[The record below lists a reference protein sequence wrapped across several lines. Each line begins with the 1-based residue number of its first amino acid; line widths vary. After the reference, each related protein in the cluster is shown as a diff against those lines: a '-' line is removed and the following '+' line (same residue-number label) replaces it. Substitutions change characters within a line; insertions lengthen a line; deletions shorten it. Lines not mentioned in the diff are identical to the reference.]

1 MARGESFVSLK
12 FDGLKEA
19 LEVINARQAQKATA
33 SAMKRMIAMV
43 KTEASSVIRGEYA
56 IKKSDLDP
64 FMKVRMPQW
73 NNLTSNITVS
83 GKPISLMYFAAK
95 QLTAQNRVIS
105 RTQGKQLKRASRT
118 LQQGVTFQILKGQSK
133 NLPHAFIQYDSRL
146 KRLMVF
152 YRKGTGRNT
161 IRSVNVVTI
170 ASLFANNKTMGAVHA
185 KINDNWQ
192 RIFKHELLNGPYG
205 MNAKGKSP

>member
-12 FDGLKEA
+12 IEGLKEA
-19 LEVINARQAQKATA
+19 LEVLDPKRAQKATA

-43 KTEASSVIRGEYA
+43 KTEASSVIRDEYA

-64 FMKVRMPQW
+64 FMKVRPPQW
-73 NNLTSNITVS
+73 NNLTSNITVT

-118 LQQGVTFQILKGQSK
+118 LQQGVTYQILKGQSN

-146 KRLMVF
+146 KRLVVF

-170 ASLFANNKTMGAVHA
+170 ASLFANKKTMAAIHT

-192 RIFKHELLNGPYG
+192 RIFKHELLDGPYG
-205 MNAKGKSP
+205 MNTKGKGP

>member
-12 FDGLKEA
+12 IEGLKEA
-19 LEVINARQAQKATA
+19 LEVLSPKQAQQAAA
-33 SAMKRMIAMV
+33 SAMKRMTAMV
-43 KTEASSVIRGEYA
+43 KTEASSVIREEYA
-56 IKKSDLDP
+56 IKKSELDP
-64 FMKVRMPQW
+64 FMKIRPPQW
-73 NNLTSNITVS
+73 NNLTSNITVT

-105 RTQGKQLKRASRT
+105 QRQGKQLKRASRT
-118 LQQGVTFQILKGQSK
+118 LQQGVTYQILKGQTN

-152 YRKGTGRNT
+152 YRKGKGRNT

-170 ASLFANNKTMGAVHA
+170 ASLFANQKTMAAIHT

-192 RIFKHELLNGPYG
+192 RIFKHELLDGPYG
-205 MNAKGKSP
+205 MNTRGKGP

>member
-12 FDGLKEA
+12 VEGLKEA
-19 LEVINARQAQKATA
+19 LEVLNAKQAQRATA

-43 KTEASSVIRGEYA
+43 KTEASTVIRNEYA
-56 IKKSDLDP
+56 IKKGDLDP
-64 FMKVRMPQW
+64 FMKVRLPQW
-73 NNLTSNITVS
+73 NNLTSNITVT

-105 RTQGKQLKRASRT
+105 RNQGKQLKRASRT
-118 LQQGVTFQILKGQSK
+118 LQQGVTFQILKGQAK

-152 YRKGTGRNT
+152 YRKGKGRNT
-161 IRSVNVVTI
+161 IRSVNVITI
-170 ASLFANNKTMGAVHA
+170 ASLFGNKKTTDAIQTN
-185 KINDNWQ
+185 INTNWQ
-192 RIFKHELLNGPYG
+192 RIFKHELLDGPYG
-205 MNAKGKSP
+205 MNRAGKGP